1 MARVKHKTIKHLVY
15 DEVSNIDDRTFF
27 TSKEFCSYLQD
38 ILDIIS
44 CAYQTRKVVR
54 VSTAWNDEKNASVAW
69 TNSEKLFIN
78 AGTYL
83 MEDVASRADRFE
95 GVLGLLLHETGHLLF
110 TDFGKVTEIS
120 NGIRQNRLCM
130 IPNTSMEDEYAAY
143 ENVRDYILG
152 IKNTQILN
160 IINMLW
166 NSISNALED
175 GHIDMRVG
183 KRYPGYKPYLDFIND
198 LCYEKLPSVSEI
210 KAERNKKMQENPEEP
225 VFLISDFL
233 KYLLFYSRYGYIKG
247 EDWEIKKEEAA
258 LKVYDLIDWI
268 DFAKEEDNSEKRLL
282 YQSIVFYKA
291 FPYDYVDAMINKYG
305 NEESSQVDE
314 ESKSCLNDV
323 LDSLVSPKGLSN
335 AEGTALSDIIK
346 KTKDYSST
354 SEKDQVDSPESNIPE
369 ADSDEDEIASSND
382 SLENSDEQNVA
393 TASTSE
399 ANEVTSEDK
408 ELDYDKLASAML
420 NMGSENSRE
429 KSQKKGLES
438 AEHDMQRVLDKIV
451 KNQSLKARENGFKNE
466 LNLFAAS
473 IKHREIHNGIT
484 CRIERIEEADEN
496 LKESYERIWEQIKDI
511 SFRLS
516 GRLNKKLGKLQ
527 KGYKQK
533 NLYFGKRLESS
544 ALIRRD
550 GKYFSKKTL
559 PSSKK
564 RMAVGLLVDES
575 GSMSGADRITHARL
589 TSLILYDFCNRLN
602 IPIAVYG
609 HSTGYDTDVLLNAYA
624 DFDSVDKNDRYRIMK
639 MDCIG
644 GNRDGYAL
652 RFLAERLMLQ
662 SAEIKLLFIISDGR
676 PAARGYSGNE
686 AFEDLASIKKEY
698 RRKGIITIAAAI
710 GNDKETIEMIYGK
723 EAFLDVMELKELPEN
738 LIAIIKSYL

>member
-1 MARVKHKTIKHLVY
+1 MARVKHKSIKHLVY
-15 DEVSNIDDRTFF
+15 EEVGNIDDRTFF
-27 TSKEFCSYLQD
+27 TSKEFRSYLQD

-44 CAYQTRKVVR
+44 CAYETRKVVR
-54 VSTAWNDEKNASVAW
+54 VSTAWNDEKNANVAW
-69 TNSEKLFIN
+69 TDSEKLFIN
-78 AGTYL
+78 AGTFL
-83 MEDVASRADRFE
+83 MEDVTNRADRFE

-110 TDFGKVTEIS
+110 TDFVKVTEIS
-120 NGIRQNRLCM
+120 IGIRQNILCM
-130 IPNTSMEDEYAAY
+130 VPDSKMEDAYEAY
-143 ENVRDYILG
+143 ENVRNYIMS
-152 IKNTQILN
+152 IRNAQILN

-175 GHIDMRVG
+175 GHIDKRVG
-183 KRYPGYKPYLDFIND
+183 KKYPGYKPYLDFVND
-198 LCYEKLPSVSEI
+198 LCYDKLPSISEI
-210 KAERNKKMQENPEEP
+210 KAERNRKLQENPEEP
-225 VFLISDFL
+225 VFLIADFL
-233 KYLLFYSRYGYIKG
+233 KYLLFYSRYGYLKG
-247 EDWEIKKEEAA
+247 EDWEISKEEAA

-291 FPYDYVDAMINKYG
+291 FPYDYVDAMIKKYG

-314 ESKSCLNDV
+314 EAKSNLNDI
-323 LDSLVSPKGLSN
+323 LDSVVSQKGLSA
-335 AEGTALSDIIK
+335 AEGTALSDVIK
-346 KTKDYSST
+346 NLSDHSST
-354 SEKDQVDSPESNIPE
+354 SVKEQENSSDTDVQNTDEGIEES
-369 ADSDEDEIASSND
+369 SSNSE
-382 SLENSDEQNVA
+382 SLEGLDEQKVLPG
-393 TASTSE
+393 SVQES
-399 ANEVTSEDK
+399 NEVTQEDK
-408 ELDYDKLASAML
+408 NLDYDKLAEAML
-420 NMGSENSRE
+420 NMGSENGRE
-429 KSQKKGLES
+429 KSRKKGLES
-438 AEHDMQRVLDKIV
+438 AERDMQRVLDKIA
-451 KNQSLKARENGFKNE
+451 KNQSLKARESGFKNE

-473 IKHREIHNGIT
+473 IKHRDIHDGIT
-484 CRIERIEEADEN
+484 CRVERIEEADEE
-496 LKESYERIWEQIKDI
+496 LRDSYEKVWEQIKDI
-511 SFRLS
+511 SLRLC
-516 GRLNKKLGKLQ
+516 GRLNKKLEKIQ
-527 KGYKQK
+527 KGHKQK
-533 NLYFGKRLESS
+533 NLYFGKRFESS
-544 ALIRRD
+544 SLIRGD

-589 TSLILYDFCNRLN
+589 TSLILYDFCDRLN

-609 HSTGYDTDVLLNAYA
+609 HSTGYDTDVLMNAYA

-662 SAEIKLLFIISDGR
+662 SEEIKLLFIISDGR

-723 EAFLDVMELKELPEN
+723 EAFLDVTELKELPEN
-738 LIAIIKSYL
+738 LIDIIKSYL